1 MQTIYDNFLSIFDN
15 FVDNT
20 TSIVK
25 EWTSSESQPIF
36 SDESDFLDEMEKGIV
51 NIWKAH
57 QKPEEIEMTPIP
69 TYVSFNV
76 GDIQYLDKVI
86 LRRLYPLYDIE
97 AARLTTHPLRE
108 IVIL

>member
-1 MQTIYDNFLSIFDN
+1 MDTLYNNVLSIIDN

-20 TSIVK
+20 TSLVK
-25 EWTSSESQPIF
+25 EWTSSETRSILN
-36 SDESDFLDEMEKGIV
+36 DESDFLDEMEKGIV
-51 NIWKAH
+51 SIWKAH

-76 GDIQYLDKVI
+76 GNIQYLDKVI
-86 LRRLYPLYDIE
+86 LKRLHPLYDIE
-97 AARLTTHPLRE
+97 AARLTTYPLRE

>member
-1 MQTIYDNFLSIFDN
+1 MQTLYNDFLSIIDS

-20 TSIVK
+20 TTLVN
-25 EWTSSESQPIF
+25 EWTSSEPKSIL

-86 LRRLYPLYDIE
+86 LRR
-97 AARLTTHPLRE
+97 RHPL
-108 IVIL
+108 

>member
-25 EWTSSESQPIF
+25 EWTSSDSQPIL

-57 QKPEEIEMTPIP
+57 QKPEEIEMTHIP

-76 GDIQYLDKVI
+76 GDIHYLDKVI
-86 LRRLYPLYDIE
+86 LKRLHPLYDIE
-97 AARLTTHPLRE
+97 AGKLATHPLCE